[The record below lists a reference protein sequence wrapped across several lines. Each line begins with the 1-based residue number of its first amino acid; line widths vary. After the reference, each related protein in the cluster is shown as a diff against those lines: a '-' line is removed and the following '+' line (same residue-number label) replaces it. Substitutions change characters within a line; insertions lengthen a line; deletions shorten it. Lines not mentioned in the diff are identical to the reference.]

1 MPLTALPASPDD
13 ASSSIT
19 IENAAYAGGP
29 LSGILFPGPFP
40 AETSSNSRPAQ
51 LAQELREDPTVRFW
65 KVVDTGM
72 EEEGKDG
79 RIAFAKWL
87 VRDENWE
94 PKEREFG
101 EGSNVEAC
109 RILFGQM
116 AEAYNERWLGKA
128 HVRKSTLLSFT
139 PEYVPVLSSALADH
153 GRNADFKLL
162 HTLPE
167 QQGRGA
173 GSLLLK
179 AAAEEADKLGLPAY
193 LEATEAGKPLYEK
206 FGFKECGRVIGDFS
220 KWGGPKAHVNY
231 LMVRDAKA

>member
-51 LAQELREDPTVRFW
+51 LAQELREDSTVRFW
-65 KVVDTGM
+65 KVVDTGL
-72 EEEGKDG
+72 ESEGKDG

-87 VRDENWE
+87 VRGEDWE

-128 HVRKSTLLSFT
+128 HV
-139 PEYVPVLSSALADH
+139 H
-153 GRNADFKLL
+153 FKLL

-206 FGFKECGRVIGDFS
+206 FEFKECGRVIGDFS